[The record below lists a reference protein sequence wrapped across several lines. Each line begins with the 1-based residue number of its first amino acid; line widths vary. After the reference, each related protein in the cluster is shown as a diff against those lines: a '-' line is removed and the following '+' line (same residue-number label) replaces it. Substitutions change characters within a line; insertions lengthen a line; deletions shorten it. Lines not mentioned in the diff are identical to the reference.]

1 MKNIKFRGRRP
12 NGEWVEGAYIPPEYT
27 QLGYASILTKNRRFE
42 VDPETVSVVKGGN
55 GMKKVY
61 ISHPFTGNELE
72 NKMDAQEVCVQL
84 KLEHPDWC
92 LINPLDAFNWADRV
106 KLTYDEILEMCIDL
120 MLMCDTVYMCL
131 GWDDSKG
138 CRAERE
144 RAQLQGME
152 VLYE

>member
-1 MKNIKFRGRRP
+1 
-12 NGEWVEGAYIPPEYT
+12 
-27 QLGYASILTKNRRFE
+27 
-42 VDPETVSVVKGGN
+42 
-55 GMKKVY
+55 MKKVY

-72 NKMDAQEVCVQL
+72 NKMSAQEVCVQL
-84 KLEHPDWC
+84 KLKHPDWC

-120 MLMCDTVYMCL
+120 MLMCDTVYMCR